1 MITIIMTI
9 ILYAIVTLLY
19 QTILTEK
26 PNYFAGYRT
35 PRSLKSEKHWQFA
48 QEYSTKLIQK
58 LCPILLIIGIIQL
71 LIEITIGYEEQSSI
85 VSVILLFITV
95 SIVYIKTESRLKA
108 LK

>member
-1 MITIIMTI
+1 MISIIMAI
-9 ILYAIVTLLY
+9 ALNIIVTLLY
-19 QTILTEK
+19 QTILTDK

-35 PRSLKSEKHWQFA
+35 PRSLQSERHWQFA

-85 VSVILLFITV
+85 ASVILLLITV
-95 SIVYIKTESRLKA
+95 IIVYVKTENRLKK
-108 LK
+108 L

>member
-1 MITIIMTI
+1 MITIIMAIALYI
-9 ILYAIVTLLY
+9 IDTLLY
-19 QTILTEK
+19 KTILTDK

-35 PRSLKSEKHWQFA
+35 PRSLQSERHWQLA

-85 VSVILLFITV
+85 ASVILLLITV
-95 SIVYIKTESRLKA
+95 IIVYVKTENRLKK
-108 LK
+108 L